1 LLQLNP
7 GILDPLAMYAAL
19 GLALDQTGCL
29 QGMFHPRVTQPDLMF
44 LAELLMKVPH
54 VQIEVLVP
62 IQAQDLF
69 RSSRGLSRKGGPTT
83 LTAESTV
90 A

>member
-1 LLQLNP
+1 
-7 GILDPLAMYAAL
+7 
-19 GLALDQTGCL
+19 
-29 QGMFHPRVTQPDLMF
+29 MF